1 MFPSVD
7 SSAITDVL
15 HMMEKKMLIQDRQI
29 LQDDPLPHF
38 FVSVFYFEKSM
49 CNVMFLFSQ
58 VQGCAYSAML
68 SKGQL

>member
-15 HMMEKKMLIQDRQI
+15 HMMGKKMLIQDRQI

-49 CNVMFLFSQ
+49 NEWATVVSIINIRISQ
-58 VQGCAYSAML
+58 VFVR
-68 SKGQL
+68 